1 MDTLLRKTRKKQ
13 SLTLAQA
20 ASLLGTTS
28 GNLSRIETGLQ
39 HPSIPLA
46 RRIAAEYRLTL
57 DQIYAG
63 EDTDIGKRRSFHVR
77 RYTPQTQPAKYGLY
91 VDIDSEMKA

>member
-1 MDTLLRKTRKKQ
+1 MDTLLRKTRKNKA
-13 SLTLAQA
+13 LTLAQA

-39 HPSIPLA
+39 QPNLPLA

-57 DQIYAG
+57 DQVYVG
-63 EDTDIGKRRSFHVR
+63 DDTDIGKRRSFHVR
-77 RYTPQTQPAKYGLY
+77 RYTPQNQPAKYGLY
-91 VDIDSEMKA
+91 VDIDHEPQA